1 MEDATSKRGCG
12 RRDKSTECP
21 LARFGC
27 VQELSYDDL
36 IEHYGSRRH
45 QDVLMK
51 AVEKY
56 VRDLHDIP
64 QGRMNNDDYVELSDS
79 LTILAEGLSCLTDDN
94 VEIQKNLKQLSDY
107 LIHNQRKVDEL
118 KESSRTTTQLVQ
130 STQMNYDFLQTEIEA
145 IKQRSVNVQNSSSKD
160 GTYIWKITGMAEKIA
175 AAISDQQTSIY
186 SPPFYSSPNGYK
198 MCMRLY
204 PHGDGQARRTHLSLF
219 FVLMR
224 GDYDP
229 ILVWPFQYK
238 ITFILLDQSGAQQH
252 IVDSFRPDIKSNS
265 FQRPTSDMN
274 IASGLP
280 KFTSLSLIQAE
291 NNPYIRDNCMFI
303 RCIVD
308 FTSIPKPCLPF
319 MANINPGLPLPVQH
333 EQIQT
338 EVKKYKSSTSES
350 SEKMDAS
357 K

>member
-1 MEDATSKRGCG
+1 M
-12 RRDKSTECP
+12 
-21 LARFGC
+21 
-27 VQELSYDDL
+27 
-36 IEHYGSRRH
+36 H

-56 VRDLHDIP
+56 VRDVHNISP
-64 QGRMNNDDYVELSDS
+64 GRMNNDDYVELSDS

-94 VEIQKNLKQLSDY
+94 VEIQKNLKQLSNY
-107 LIHNQRKVDEL
+107 FAQTQRQVDEL
-118 KESSRTTTQLVQ
+118 RESSRTTAQLVH
-130 STQMNYDFLQTEIEA
+130 STQINYDFLQTEIEG
-145 IKQRSVNVQNSSSKD
+145 IKQRSVNITNSSSRD
-160 GTYIWKITGMAEKIA
+160 GTYIWKITGVAEKIA

-186 SPPFYSSPNGYK
+186 SPPFFSSANGYK

-204 PHGDGQARRTHLSLF
+204 LNGDGQARRTHLSLF

-229 ILVWPFQYK
+229 ILFWPFQYK

-265 FQRPTSDMN
+265 FQRPRSDMN

-280 KFTSLSLIQAE
+280 KFTPLSSIEAE

-308 FTSIPKPCLPF
+308 FTSLPKPCLQF
-319 MANINPGLPLPVQH
+319 VANINPGLPLPVQH

-338 EVKKYKSSTSES
+338 EVKKYKLSTSES
-350 SEKMDAS
+350 SEKMDSS